1 MPERSSDGVRFGIVL
16 PTRDFIVRERME
28 DCPRIFD
35 MAERVEALG
44 YDSAWVGDSLLAR
57 PRLEA
62 LTTLAFVAGRTR
74 RLGIGTSVFLPPL
87 REPVLLAY
95 TLASLD
101 LISGGRLTLGVGMGA
116 KDPASLHEY
125 RSVGVDP
132 DRRLSRLEETPLLLR
147 RLWTEQAVTH
157 DGKHFHIENVTVLP
171 RPAQP
176 RGPRILLSDGNN
188 GDQLSPRQLN
198 RVLAWGDGIMP
209 SRALPDEYR
218 RIWAQVMAAAG
229 QRGRDPATLT
239 PALYFTIHLGDDVR
253 AAEREADEFLLSYYP
268 RRHWGDRWGPWGP
281 ASTIRERID
290 AFIEAGVRLFVVRF
304 AAWDAPAQLERF
316 TDEVFARYRSALP
329 PHPLLA
335 GGGEGGRS
343 PSPPG
348 RGPG

>member
-1 MPERSSDGVRFGIVL
+1 MAGNSSDGVRFGIVL

-28 DCPRIFD
+28 DCPRIFE
-35 MAERVEALG
+35 MAEGVEALG

-74 RLGIGTSVFLPPL
+74 QLGIGTSVFLPPL

-101 LISGGRLTLGVGMGA
+101 LISGGRLTLGIGMGA
-116 KDPASLHEY
+116 RDPASLHEY

-132 DRRLSRLEETPLLLR
+132 DRRLSRLEETLLLLR
-147 RLWTEQAVTH
+147 RLWTEQHVTH
-157 DGKHFHIENVTVLP
+157 HGKHFHLEDVTVLP

-176 RGPRILLSDGNN
+176 RGPRLLLSVGNT
-188 GDQLSPRQLN
+188 GDELSPRQLN
-198 RVLAWGDGIMP
+198 RVLELGDGIMP

-218 RIWAQVMAAAG
+218 RVWAQVQTEAER
-229 QRGRDPATLT
+229 RGRDPASVV
-239 PALYFTIHLGDDVR
+239 PALYFTIHLDDD
-253 AAEREADEFLLSYYP
+253 AAHAEQEADEFLLSYYP
-268 RRHWGDRWGPWGP
+268 RKTWGDRWGPWGP

-316 TDEVFARYRSALP
+316 TEQVATHYR
-329 PHPLLA
+329 
-335 GGGEGGRS
+335 R
-343 PSPPG
+343 
-348 RGPG
+348 